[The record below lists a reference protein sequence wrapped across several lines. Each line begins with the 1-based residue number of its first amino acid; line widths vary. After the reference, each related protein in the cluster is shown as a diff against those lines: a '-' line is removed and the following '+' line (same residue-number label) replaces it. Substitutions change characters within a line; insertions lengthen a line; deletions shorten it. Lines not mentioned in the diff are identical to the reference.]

1 MEVLSIVS
9 KAVARGEIFRVKFV
23 QLSYLFPQTRQTS
36 KFFNFYFLL
45 KKRVSRNMVSVLVIF
60 DTYVFLI

>member
-23 QLSYLFPQTRQTS
+23 ELSYLFPQTRQTS
-36 KFFNFYFLL
+36 KFLILFFI

>member
-23 QLSYLFPQTRQTS
+23 ELSYLFPQTRQTW
-36 KFFNFYFLL
+36 KFLIFIFY

>member
-23 QLSYLFPQTRQTS
+23 ELSYLFPQTRQTS
-36 KFFNFYFLL
+36 KFLIFIFY